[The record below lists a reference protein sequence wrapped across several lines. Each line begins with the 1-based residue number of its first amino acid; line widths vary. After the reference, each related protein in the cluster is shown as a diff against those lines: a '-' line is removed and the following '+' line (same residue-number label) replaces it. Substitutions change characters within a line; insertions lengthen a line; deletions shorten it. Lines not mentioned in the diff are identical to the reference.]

1 MQPLA
6 GTPPLDSQE
15 FWSRPYSV
23 PISGDSDTDTATSIR
38 IMCEDARQSAQ
49 DQGVRET
56 AAAAVAQLGNLSG
69 DMDDAARIA
78 AGAWWYC
85 KLFVK
90 FVHHE
95 SIIRQRLG
103 QAGHLQGLISPAVL
117 IRMDRPE
124 GDCAIFSSCIAAF
137 LQALG
142 VPFEFVTVAVNPS
155 EPSVYSHVF
164 LYAVMPDGR
173 RIPLDASHGDY
184 PGWQVPSAHV
194 TRRQVWDA
202 SGNPVQDRGSR
213 FDGLHNYTMRSGL
226 GSMVYDSQTDSY
238 YDDGAGGVTDPNAST
253 LPYYPLPTGGG
264 TYVDQI
270 TGKPYGG
277 PAYQVPAQNSPQWAP
292 FASSLAKMGFDLA
305 KLQSIPQ
312 GTIIK
317 PDGTILRQN
326 PGYSVPTLQAGLP
339 GGSAFNLG
347 AGGSNLLLYGGLA
360 VLGLLAISSM
370 KGGR

>member
-38 IMCEDARQSAQ
+38 IMCEDARQSAN

-142 VPFEFVTVAVNPS
+142 VPFEFVTVAANPS
-155 EPSVYSHVF
+155 EPDVYSHVF

-194 TRRQVWDA
+194 TRRQVWDS

-226 GSMVYDSQTDSY
+226 GSMVYDSQTDTY
-238 YDDGAGGVTDPNAST
+238 YDDGAGASAGDSSKLDLST
-253 LPYYPLPTGGG
+253 LPFYPIPPGGG
-264 TYVDQI
+264 TFIDQN
-270 TGKPYGG
+270 TGKPYSG
-277 PAYQVPAQNSPQWAP
+277 PAYTVPAQGTAQWA
-292 FASSLAKMGFDLA
+292 SLANVLVKGGFDLA
-305 KLQSIPQ
+305 KLNAIQP
-312 GTIIK
+312 GTVLSAN
-317 PDGTILRQN
+317 GQILRQN
-326 PGYSVPTLQAGLP
+326 PGYAVGSPTGAL
-339 GGSAFNLG
+339 NVG